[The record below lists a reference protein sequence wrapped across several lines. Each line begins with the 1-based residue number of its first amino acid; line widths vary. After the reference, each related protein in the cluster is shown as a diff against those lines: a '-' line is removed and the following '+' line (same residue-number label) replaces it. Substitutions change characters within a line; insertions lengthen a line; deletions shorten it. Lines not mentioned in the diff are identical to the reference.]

1 MKNRERCRERLRNEY
16 PGDLF
21 NSSFYAPLTNTIVTG
36 RGSSTPTFTRA
47 TTAWSFDNEGN
58 LKTVPSGCVRM
69 QGARL
74 VRNLLSAS
82 EDLNSASWTK
92 ANLTVTSGQ
101 VDPDGGTNAWKV
113 EAASSAPITF
123 YQGSPAGTNA
133 KTYTYSFYVKKGSG
147 ELDANKFYLYDTTAT
162 VNVLGVTINYDTGV
176 VTYLVGS
183 TGVTVT
189 SAPNGFWRV
198 EMRADAVT
206 QGNPLRCYT
215 FFTGAAET
223 GGEFAYFY
231 HPQLENVS
239 GQADQ
244 TASEYISNGVLS
256 APWHGA
262 GVDGCKWFPTNKD
275 GSAISAS
282 TLEGYL
288 SEPVRMN
295 NCLWGR
301 DLIGFSSASDYSTHN
316 WVNPQLSGAAEF
328 VSNGTFTT
336 DTAGWT
342 AYGGATISV
351 DTGRLKIVTPGAAS
365 CGASTPI
372 TCVIGKTYSVSIEYT
387 YNNASSLFGISI
399 SAGGQTL
406 GRKALGTTS
415 GTYKASFIATATTMY
430 IVLYLSTGATAGQ
443 FSFFDN
449 VSVKESAIQV
459 TTTTGLDNVA
469 NSASRLTAAGND
481 ATIMQ
486 LLTAATGTRTTS
498 AFIKRI
504 SGTGTV
510 SITRNG
516 GTNWTDVTS
525 QLVSGTWIPV
535 ALTSDV
541 GANPTVG
548 IKMGTS
554 GDVIEVDGFQDEN
567 GAWRTSPILTT
578 TAAVTRNADA
588 LSYASAFDVTQGT
601 VLCSLRSDV
610 PVGSG
615 SEIYALSS
623 ESTARFVYWA
633 STRERT
639 SMAAYDSTTIISANT
654 GSSINTGIRKRGVRW
669 GADFLACSDGVIG
682 TAGAFDGSMG
692 SSAILRVGCDSSGGS
707 QLSGPIREVH
717 IWPTSLTDVQMQQ
730 VTK

>member
-1 MKNRERCRERLRNEY
+1 MKNRERCRERERLRNEY

-123 YQGSPAGTNA
+123 YQGAPAGTNA

-176 VTYLVGS
+176 VTYVVGS

-262 GVDGCKWFPTNKD
+262 GVDGCKWFPTNKN

-288 SEPVRMN
+288 SEPVRTN

-301 DLIGFSSASDYSTHN
+301 LLNTFGTEATKVWTSSTTTSLLTNGDFSTNDLTAWTNVSSGTGTASAAT
-316 WVNPQLSGAAEF
+316 GAA
-328 VSNGTFTT
+328 VLVGSDSSNR
-336 DTAGWT
+336 
-342 AYGGATISV
+342 GAIEQGIAT
-351 DTGRLKIVTPGAAS
+351 
-365 CGASTPI
+365 
-372 TCVIGKTYSVSIEYT
+372 VIGQQYLIKIDVTI
-387 YNNASSLFGISI
+387 
-399 SAGGQTL
+399 
-406 GRKALGTTS
+406 TS
-415 GTYKASFIATATTMY
+415 GTCGIGISTSPGSPTGTSLASTAGTNKLILFTATATTTY
-430 IVLYLSTGATAGQ
+430 IKMWSGPSGGNITV
-443 FSFFDN
+443 DN
-449 VSVKESAIQV
+449 VSASLAGIQV

-469 NSASRLTAAGND
+469 NSASRLTAAAND

-486 LLTAATGTRTTS
+486 LLTAATGTRTAS

-504 SGTGTV
+504 SGTGTI
-510 SITRNG
+510 SLTRNG
-516 GTNWTDVTS
+516 GTNWTDITSSLVTGS
-525 QLVSGTWIPV
+525 WVLVKM
-535 ALTSDV
+535 TSDV

-554 GDVIEVDGFQDEN
+554 GDVIDVDCVQDEN
-567 GAWRTSPILTT
+567 GAWATSPILTT
-578 TAAVTRNADA
+578 TTAVTRNADV
-588 LSYASAFDVTQGT
+588 LSYASAFDVAQGT
-601 VLCSLRSDV
+601 ALCSVKSAVPINSGQTTNFLRGDGASASLAYV
-610 PVGSG
+610 T
-615 SEIYALSS
+615 SS
-623 ESTARFVYWA
+623 NSRTATA
-633 STRERT
+633 STDGT
-639 SMAAYDSTTIISANT
+639 NIASVYGGDIT
-654 GSSINTGIRKRGVRW
+654 TGIRKKLVRW
-669 GADFLACSDGVIG
+669 GSDLRMSADGSLGSSV
-682 TAGAFDGSMG
+682 AFDGSMG
-692 SSAILRVGCDSSGGS
+692 TVGTLYIGCNQSSVDH
-707 QLSGPIREVH
+707 LSGPIREVH
-717 IWPTSLTDVQMQQ
+717 IWPTPLTDAQMQQ